1 MNSRIEQFELTL
13 EQKKDDPFIWY
24 ALGVEYKNE
33 QNFDKSQHYF
43 EQCMKRFPEYVP
55 TYLQYGMLLADS
67 DMYEN
72 AKAVLDVG
80 IQKAKKAGNAHA
92 ASEMEGVLSTL
103 A

>member
-1 MNSRIEQFELTL
+1 MNPRIEQFELVL

-33 QNFDKSQHYF
+33 QNFDKSQYYF

-55 TYLQYGMLLADS
+55 TYLQYGMLLVDS

-80 IQKAKKAGNAHA
+80 IQKAIKAGNTHA
-92 ASEMEGVLSTL
+92 ASEMEGVLNSF